1 MMVVVVRLFLL
12 VVIMLSK
19 MVEVMA
25 SEYDDPKDSR
35 VKLKKNP
42 NYSARNG
49 LLQIFAIL
57 SSICGGCGW
66 DCTGTLMIFLDRDF
80 F

>member
-12 VVIMLSK
+12 VVMMLSK

-35 VKLKKNP
+35 VKLKKNQIIQ
-42 NYSARNG
+42 RETDCCKF
-49 LLQIFAIL
+49 LQSCPL
-57 SSICGGCGW
+57 SVVGVAGIALGH
-66 DCTGTLMIFLDRDF
+66 
-80 F
+80 